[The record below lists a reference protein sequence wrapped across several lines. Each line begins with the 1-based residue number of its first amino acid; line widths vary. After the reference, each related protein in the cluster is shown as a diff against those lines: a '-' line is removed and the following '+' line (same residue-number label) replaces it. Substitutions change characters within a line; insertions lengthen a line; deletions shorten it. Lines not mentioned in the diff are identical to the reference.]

1 MPKKQKKPRQQSNR
15 PRREVPSQCPLCV
28 EKITPNYKE
37 IDVLGKFITD
47 RKKILSRSRSGVCAK
62 HQRQLA
68 KSIKRA
74 RHLALLPFSVTA
86 R

>member
-1 MPKKQKKPRQQSNR
+1 MPKKKQKQRPQNNR
-15 PRREVPSQCPLCV
+15 PRREVPSKCPLCV
-28 EKITPNYKE
+28 DNITPDYKE

-68 KSIKRA
+68 KAIKRA
-74 RHLALLPFSVTA
+74 RHLALLPFSVSA